1 MKIKG
6 NLIKLDSII
15 MFEGLSVG
23 GAEISSPREEKQKA
37 AKIVPTIRLK
47 LIISIPNRMMLTK
60 KIIEVMK
67 RPNKRDAVISPK
79 MTAHNAIGVETN
91 LSNVLIRVSQGAITG
106 PIDETVKKSAIPNN
120 PGIKKLIENFFP
132 KIKATNKKKGIS
144 RPEITTGP
152 FK

>member
-23 GAEISSPREEKQKA
+23 GAEISSPKEEKQKA

-47 LIISIPNRMMLTK
+47 LIISIPNKTMPTEKTK
-60 KIIEVMK
+60 EVIK
-67 RPNKRDAVISPK
+67 RPNKKEAVISPK
-79 MTAHNAIGVETN
+79 IIAHNVIGVETN